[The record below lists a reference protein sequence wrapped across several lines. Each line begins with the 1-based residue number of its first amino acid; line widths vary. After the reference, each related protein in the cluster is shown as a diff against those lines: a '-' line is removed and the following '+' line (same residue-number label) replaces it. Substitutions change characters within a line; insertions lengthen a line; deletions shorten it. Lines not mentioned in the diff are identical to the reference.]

1 MPICWGMGRGGRP
14 KPLLD
19 EGDMLSRSSDMSAAA
34 SDDSVK
40 PDPCYANRQEGGGRG
55 QRPKIGLTGWRAGW
69 RGEEGAYREVLR
81 VVRVRGEHGAAAW
94 ALAHPLVRGPTH
106 AHVPALLAHALL
118 HALLGHVE
126 LLLLVLLRG
135 AEVHAGHAVVEL
147 GHVIASSTAICQRAT
162 VATNIQGLPP
172 PPLAGI

>member
-1 MPICWGMGRGGRP
+1 MDG
-14 KPLLD
+14 
-19 EGDMLSRSSDMSAAA
+19 
-34 SDDSVK
+34 
-40 PDPCYANRQEGGGRG
+40 
-55 QRPKIGLTGWRAGW
+55 
-69 RGEEGAYREVLR
+69 GAYREVLR
-81 VVRVRGEHGAAAW
+81 VVRVRGEHGAAAG
-94 ALAHPLVRGPTH
+94 ALAHPLARGPTH
-106 AHVPALLAHALL
+106 AHVPALLAHALLAHALL

-147 GHVIASSTAICQRAT
+147 GHVIASATAICQRAT